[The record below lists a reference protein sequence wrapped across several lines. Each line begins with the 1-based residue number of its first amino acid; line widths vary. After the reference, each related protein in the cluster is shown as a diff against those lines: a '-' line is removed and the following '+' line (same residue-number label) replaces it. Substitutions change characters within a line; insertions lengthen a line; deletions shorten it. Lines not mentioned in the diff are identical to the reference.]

1 MSYLCTPNLL
11 GSFMNKDLVSVIMPT
26 YNAGKFL
33 SSSIDSILAQ
43 TYPNLELV
51 ITDDGSID
59 PLTISILKDYAA
71 KDPRVKVKFL
81 EKNSGPGFA
90 RNESIR
96 RAEGR
101 YIAFCD
107 SDDRWFPDKLEKQ
120 LALMLARDCGLVYS
134 SYVICDDKDRETGI
148 NIAPHR
154 VSFRMMKRDNKIGCS
169 TAMYDTK
176 KLGEKYF
183 MPDLRK
189 RQDWALF
196 LTIIKKCRMAYGI
209 EYPLAYYR
217 NRRRSVS
224 SNKLSLVKYNIRV
237 YEKVLGFSKPKA
249 YLYFLFL
256 FLPTYYIKVHKR
268 QVDSKR
274 YLEDKNN
281 TNQTQ

>member
-1 MSYLCTPNLL
+1 
-11 GSFMNKDLVSVIMPT
+11 MNKDLVSVIMPT

-51 ITDDGSID
+51 ITDDGSTD

-154 VSFRMMKRDNKIGCS
+154 VSFQMMKRDNKIGCS

-281 TNQTQ
+281 TNPTQ